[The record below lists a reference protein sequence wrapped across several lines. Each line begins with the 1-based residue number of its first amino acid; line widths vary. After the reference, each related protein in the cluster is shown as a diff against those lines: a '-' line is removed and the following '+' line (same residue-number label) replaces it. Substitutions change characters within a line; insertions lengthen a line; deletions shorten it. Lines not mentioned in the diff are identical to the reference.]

1 MDNFLAL
8 TLTGK
13 KPVITEREINGV
25 RWRWLGDGVLEL
37 TPLTPPQGALVIS
50 AGIHGNETAPVEM
63 LDALL
68 GAISHGEIPLRW
80 RLLVILGNPPAL
92 KQGKR
97 YCHSDMNRMFGG
109 RWQLFAESGETCRAR
124 ELEQCLEDF
133 YDQGKESV
141 RWHLDLHT
149 AIRGSLH
156 PQFGVL
162 PQRDIPW
169 DEKFLTTALFVA
181 STLALGAANLAHAAD
196 TTTAAPADAKPMMHH
211 KGKFGPHQ
219 DMMFKDLNLTDAQ
232 KQQIREIMKGQRDQ
246 MKRPPLEER
255 RAMHDII
262 ASDTFDKVKAEAQI
276 AKMEEQRKAN
286 MLAHMETQNKI
297 YNILT
302 PEQKKQFNANF
313 EKRLTE
319 RPAAKGKMPA
329 TAE

>member
-1 MDNFLAL
+1 MRKL
-8 TLTGK
+8 
-13 KPVITEREINGV
+13 
-25 RWRWLGDGVLEL
+25 
-37 TPLTPPQGALVIS
+37 
-50 AGIHGNETAPVEM
+50 
-63 LDALL
+63 
-68 GAISHGEIPLRW
+68 
-80 RLLVILGNPPAL
+80 
-92 KQGKR
+92 
-97 YCHSDMNRMFGG
+97 
-109 RWQLFAESGETCRAR
+109 
-124 ELEQCLEDF
+124 
-133 YDQGKESV
+133 
-141 RWHLDLHT
+141 
-149 AIRGSLH
+149 
-156 PQFGVL
+156 
-162 PQRDIPW
+162 
-169 DEKFLTTALFVA
+169 TALFVA
-181 STLALGAANLAHAAD
+181 STLALGAANLAHAA
-196 TTTAAPADAKPMMHH
+196 APADAKQMMHH

-262 ASDTFDKVKAEAQI
+262 VSDTFDKAKAEAQI